1 VTRRSPTEIAEVATI
16 MEEAITAIGNGMI
29 PSFACVG
36 LLADPGTWT
45 VAHYAM
51 LFMLPMKWGK
61 MLVDLL
67 FGEGNGTA
75 AYQRSKRIN
84 KDLLECEKHRKK
96 QQYCPRE
103 AGDWKRM
110 PAYPKIY
117 RKRQGQSRNARAAAP
132 LPHPLPS
139 HPLPL
144 LRTNLSMLQTSLILD
159 ATQPYP
165 PPCPQL
171 P

>member
-51 LFMLPMKWGK
+51 LFMLPMKWGE

-67 FGEGNGTA
+67 FGEVMAPPRIRDQNGSIKTFLNVRSTGKSNSTA
-75 AYQRSKRIN
+75 RERRAIGSGCRHI
-84 KDLLECEKHRKK
+84 
-96 QQYCPRE
+96 PRYTE
-103 AGDWKRM
+103 SAKVKVEM
-110 PAYPKIY
+110 PV
-117 RKRQGQSRNARAAAP
+117 
-132 LPHPLPS
+132 
-139 HPLPL
+139 L
-144 LRTNLSMLQTSLILD
+144 LRR
-159 ATQPYP
+159 
-165 PPCPQL
+165 CPIHFPHTL
-171 P
+171 CLYSVPTYRCYKLL